1 MAIRNTGNE
10 EIARG
15 SLAFHMTTDRIN
27 EIFDESIKVI
37 SETKNLSKEI
47 QKVVN
52 VIIDCYKSG
61 NKVIIFGNGGSAA
74 DAQHLAAEFIG
85 RFKLERQSLPALALT
100 TDTSVITALGNDY
113 SFDYVFARQCE
124 SMVYKGDVV
133 IAISASGKSKNVLD
147 GITTS
152 KNRGAFIIGLTGA
165 NGAVLQKMVDI
176 LLIVP
181 STSTARIQEGHRL
194 IIHAICELVEDSFKK
209 N

>member
-1 MAIRNTGNE
+1 
-10 EIARG
+10 
-15 SLAFHMTTDRIN
+15 MTIDRIN
-27 EIFDESIKVI
+27 SIFDESVKVI

-47 QKVVN
+47 QKVAD

-61 NKVIIFGNGGSAA
+61 NKVVIFGNGGSAA

-85 RFKLERQSLPALALT
+85 RFKLDRQSLPALALT
-100 TDTSVITALGNDY
+100 TDTSIITALGNDY
-113 SFDYVFARQCE
+113 SFDNIFARQCE
-124 SMVYKGDVV
+124 SMVHKEDVV
-133 IAISASGKSKNVLD
+133 IAISTSGKSKTVLN

-152 KNRGAFIIGLTGA
+152 RKKGAFVIGLTGV
-165 NGAVLQKMVDI
+165 NGIHLQKLVDL

-194 IIHAICELVEDSFKK
+194 IIHAICELVEESFKK